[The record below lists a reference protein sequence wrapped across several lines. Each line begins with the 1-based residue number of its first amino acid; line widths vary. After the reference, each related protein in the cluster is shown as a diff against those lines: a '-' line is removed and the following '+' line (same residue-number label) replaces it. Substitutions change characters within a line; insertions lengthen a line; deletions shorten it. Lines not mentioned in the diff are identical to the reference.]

1 MADQAFNTAMAKR
14 GIIGL
19 RKDREAVI
27 ILFAEIEERVIKLPM
42 NQSSA
47 TKLDK
52 EKAAAIIEIANAR
65 SLNKIFVR
73 ALLDQDVA
81 VGQSEGFKLDQK
93 AVRDSIEALE
103 QVIETC
109 ETNLI
114 DAGFNL
120 IQPNVAHVANEDLA
134 ALILEL
140 KNSS

>member
-52 EKAAAIIEIANAR
+52 EKAAAMVEIANAR

-103 QVIETC
+103 
-109 ETNLI
+109 
-114 DAGFNL
+114 
-120 IQPNVAHVANEDLA
+120 
-134 ALILEL
+134 
-140 KNSS
+140 